1 MTRFLVIPFYS
12 FFLMMIYAALMGK
25 DRLKEYPIGEPLNLF
40 EEWLIIMGIAFVITT
55 IRTIHERVKNRG
67 TD

>member
-1 MTRFLVIPFYS
+1 MF
-12 FFLMMIYAALMGK
+12 YAAILGREGLQK
-25 DRLKEYPIGEPLNLF
+25 YSVGEPLILF

-55 IRTIHERVKNRG
+55 IRTIYARVKNRG

>member
-12 FFLMMIYAALMGK
+12 FFLMMIYAALIGK
-25 DRLKEYPIGEPLNLF
+25 ERLLKYSVGDPLNLF

-55 IRTIHERVKNRG
+55 IRTIYERVTNRG